1 MLHENEFIE
10 AHLSV
15 SRKETEKLQAKAKAE
30 LKRLDERS
38 VEISRIIRKLY
49 EDNVNGR
56 ITDERFDSLAK
67 SYEDEQKEID
77 GRKRELRQSIADVKG
92 TQENL
97 SKFIQIVRS
106 YSEFNTL
113 TSEILNSFVEKII
126 ISETEVDEGRKTQ
139 EIKIIYKFVG
149 AIYIPEY

>member
-1 MLHENEFIE
+1 MTN
-10 AHLSV
+10 A
-15 SRKETEKLQAKAKAE
+15 A
-30 LKRLDERS
+30 LKS
-38 VEISRIIRKLY
+38 AGFIRKLY

-77 GRKRELRQSIADVKG
+77 ERKRELRQSIADVKG

-113 TSEILNSFVEKII
+113 TSEILNSFEEKII
-126 ISETEVDEGRKTQ
+126 ISETELDEGRKTQ
-139 EIKIIYKFVG
+139 EVKIIYKFVG